1 MSWWGKV
8 VGGTFG
14 FFLMGGPMGA
24 LLGAALGNYF
34 DGGMDRLALDDSPG
48 LGQTERV
55 QSAFFTALFS
65 LMGFIAKAD
74 GRVTREEISLTEHI
88 MDQMQLSSDQRQV
101 AMRLFDG
108 GKEENFPFEQVLEQF
123 RRECFRRRQLIQM
136 FLEILTATALADG
149 TVDSSEEEL
158 LILIAERLGY
168 SSFDYQQ
175 ILGRVKGHEQFSHP
189 QNEQKKLDAAYRALS
204 LHSSATDQDVK
215 KMYRKLMNQHHPDKL
230 VAKGLPEEMLALAT
244 QKTQEI
250 KAAYELIKKSR
261 G

>member
-34 DGGMDRLALDDSPG
+34 DGGMDRLTLDDSLG
-48 LGQTERV
+48 LGHTERV

-74 GRVTREEISLTEHI
+74 GRVTQEEISLTEQI
-88 MDQMQLSSDQRQV
+88 MSQMQLSSEQRQV
-101 AMRLFDG
+101 AMKLFEG
-108 GKEENFPFEQVLEQF
+108 GKEADFPFAQVLEQF
-123 RRECFRRRQLIQM
+123 RRECMRRRQLIQM

-149 TVDSSEEEL
+149 EVDSSEQEL
-158 LILIAERLGY
+158 LIQIAGHLGY
-168 SSFDYQQ
+168 STLDYQQ
-175 ILGRVKGHEQFSHP
+175 ILGRVQGHVQFSHP
-189 QNEQKKLDAAYRALS
+189 QDEHKKLDAAYRTLS
-204 LHSSATDQDVK
+204 LSRSATDQEVK

-230 VAKGLPEEMLALAT
+230 VAKGLPEEMLAIAT
-244 QKTQEI
+244 QKTQQI